1 MTIEPDV
8 ALIIAAFTIAAAI
21 VGVMIQLIRWQTS
34 QTIYS
39 KQHTENIKTMQSLL
53 IVHDRKIAGLETLS
67 HAPKE

>member
-8 ALIIAAFTIAAAI
+8 ALIIAAFSIAVAI

-39 KQHTENIKTMQSLL
+39 KQHAVSIEVMQDLL
-53 IVHDRKIAGLETLS
+53 IVHDREITALKVNT